1 MRELEAIHREKRI
14 MSSMEHPCI
23 AKLNDFYEDPQYIYI
38 VMDLMLSD
46 MRDLMIEVNAPIK
59 ESDCR
64 SIFYHMV
71 ASVNHIH
78 KKQVIHRDIKL
89 ENFLVDEDKND
100 R

>member
-1 MRELEAIHREKRI
+1 M
-14 MSSMEHPCI
+14 
-23 AKLNDFYEDPQYIYI
+23 AKLNDKYEDDKFIYI

-71 ASVNHIH
+71 SSVNHIH
-78 KKQVIHRDIKL
+78 K
-89 ENFLVDEDKND
+89 
-100 R
+100 

>member
-1 MRELEAIHREKRI
+1 MREMEAIYREKKI
-14 MSSMEHPCI
+14 MSTVDHPCI

-78 KKQVIHRDIKL
+78 NK
-89 ENFLVDEDKND
+89 
-100 R
+100 